1 MRPKPVPTTSASG
14 YDLRPLSTAAARPA
28 RRRRSRPKSAAC
40 ILHQGTEAPFCGTL
54 LNNKQD
60 GIYACRLCGLPLF
73 KADAKFESGTGWPS
87 FYSAV
92 RPGPHRGDRRRQPRH
107 DPHRDPLPALRQP
120 PRPRVRR
127 RPAADAQAL
136 LPELGVDGVLSRAGT
151 GAGAEGV
158 RLKPDLQR
166 ECDLHRGQ
174 TSPLWPRCW
183 LEVMRSSTPIITAE
197 TTNVRWMITYHISTL
212 SPLSPPS
219 SK

>member
-14 YDLRPLSTAAARPA
+14 YDLRPLSTDQRNQLAEKLSPEE
-28 RRRRSRPKSAAC
+28 RRVL
-40 ILHQGTEAPFCGTL
+40 LHQGTEAPFCGTL

-92 RPGPHRGDRRRQPRH
+92 RPGPRRGARRRQPRH
-107 DPHRDPLPALRQP
+107 GPHGNPLPALRQP
-120 PRPRVRR
+120 SRPRVRR

-136 LPELGVDGVLSRAGT
+136 LPELGVDGVLPDGD

-158 RLKPDLQR
+158 RLKPDPQR
-166 ECDLHRGQ
+166 VELP
-174 TSPLWPRCW
+174 T
-183 LEVMRSSTPIITAE
+183 
-197 TTNVRWMITYHISTL
+197 
-212 SPLSPPS
+212 
-219 SK
+219 